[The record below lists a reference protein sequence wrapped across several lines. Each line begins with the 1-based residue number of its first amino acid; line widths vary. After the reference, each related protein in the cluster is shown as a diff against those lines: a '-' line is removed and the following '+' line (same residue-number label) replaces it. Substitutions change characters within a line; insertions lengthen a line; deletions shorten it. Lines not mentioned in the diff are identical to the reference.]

1 MKKVT
6 IVLLTVLMLCVSI
19 LPCSIAESAKEPVT
33 IEFFCWGAAE
43 ATTSAAFEAM
53 IAGFQAKYP
62 WITVE
67 VTTSN
72 YDGVNTS
79 LRNRIAAG
87 DAPDVAQVSDQW
99 VATYIEMGG
108 LQAMDDILSA
118 ETMNDF
124 YAAQKV
130 GTTVDGKLYSA
141 PWIMQPCELY
151 YNKDLLT
158 AAEVETVP
166 TTWADVTEA
175 AYKIAALGTDA
186 AGNKIY
192 GRSLNSK
199 LLANAGYG
207 SLPDVWGNGGEVI
220 DEQGNVAFNSPETV
234 KAYTD
239 LQKMVMDGVAPEG
252 LQIVDCRTL
261 FGNGQVGFHVDAPS
275 QASNW
280 SSINLGVAIID
291 TYSSNHHLIAGKDSE
306 HPEECGLLIDYLT
319 GAEGI
324 ALYNA
329 TTFVIPSR
337 TSVEGIDAYQNL
349 DEVKAQFVKGAQTA
363 RALPVMS
370 TNFVAAMEGIATGLQ
385 RIVINKE
392 DVATVVSD
400 MDTMLKNFY

>member
-6 IVLLTVLMLCVSI
+6 ALLLTVLMLCVSVMPA
-19 LPCSIAESAKEPVT
+19 LAADKEPVT
-33 IEFFCWGAAE
+33 LEFFCWGAAE

-53 IAGFQAKYP
+53 IAGFEAKYP

-72 YDGVNTS
+72 YDGVNTT
-79 LRNRIAAG
+79 LRNRIAAD

-99 VATYIEMGG
+99 VATYIEMDG
-108 LQAMDDILSA
+108 LLAMDDILPA
-118 ETMNDF
+118 KTMADF

-151 YNKDLLT
+151 YNKDLL
-158 AAEVETVP
+158 AAAGVETVP
-166 TTWADVTEA
+166 ANLEEA
-175 AYKIAALGTDA
+175 CAAAEKIAALGTDA

-207 SLPDVWGNGGEVI
+207 VLPDVWGHGGNVI
-220 DEQGNVAFNSPETV
+220 DAEGNVVFNSPETIEALTHV
-234 KAYTD
+234 QQ
-239 LQKMVMDGVAPEG
+239 LVIDGVAPEG

-261 FGNGQVGFHVDAPS
+261 FGNGQVGFHIDAPS

-280 SSINLGVAIID
+280 TNINLGAIVID
-291 TYSSNHHLIAGKDSE
+291 TYSSNHHLIAGKSTE
-306 HPEECGLLIDYLT
+306 HPEECGLLIDYLS
-319 GAEGI
+319 GPEGL
-324 ALYNA
+324 ALYNG

-337 TSVEGIDAYQNL
+337 TSAEGLDAYKNL
-349 DEVKAQFVKGAQTA
+349 DEVRAEFVKGAATA

-370 TNFVAAMEGIATGLQ
+370 SNFVAAMEGIATGLQ

-392 DVATVVSD
+392 DVATVVAD
-400 MDTMLKNFY
+400 IDAMLKSYY